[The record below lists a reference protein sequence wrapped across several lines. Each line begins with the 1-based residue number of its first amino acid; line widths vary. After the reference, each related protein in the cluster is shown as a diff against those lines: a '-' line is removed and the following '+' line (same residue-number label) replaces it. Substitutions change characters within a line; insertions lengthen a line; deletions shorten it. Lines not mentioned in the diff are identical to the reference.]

1 MITEATRITPKSE
14 TLLDVILTN
23 KPDMF
28 KQCGT
33 FNPEIS
39 IHNLI
44 YGIME
49 ESVNQYKPKTILF
62 RSMKKLDVK
71 EFNEDIHNA
80 PWSVGETYDTLDDQY
95 DYWETLLATIMDEH
109 ATEKD
114 ESKRQMEASNSK

>member
-1 MITEATRITPKSE
+1 
-14 TLLDVILTN
+14 
-23 KPDMF
+23 
-28 KQCGT
+28 
-33 FNPEIS
+33 
-39 IHNLI
+39 
-44 YGIME
+44 
-49 ESVNQYKPKTILF
+49 
-62 RSMKKLDVK
+62 MKKLDVK

>member
-1 MITEATRITPKSE
+1 MITEATRIAPKSE

-33 FNPEIS
+33 FNPGIS

-62 RSMKKLDVK
+62 RSMKKLDV
-71 EFNEDIHNA
+71 N
-80 PWSVGETYDTLDDQY
+80 
-95 DYWETLLATIMDEH
+95 
-109 ATEKD
+109 
-114 ESKRQMEASNSK
+114 